1 LELFEFLSSNGY
13 ALGTDFIVGHPG
25 ETPEIWKEAMKN
37 LHNFPLTHIHAFTYS
52 KRDGT
57 PSATMKDIVKG
68 DIAKDRYI
76 ELVEI
81 IKQKNYEF
89 RKNNQVSLEVLV
101 EQEKNGKYLGFD
113 QFFNQVE
120 ISSDEDLVGDWLI
133 LDDYKIGTTKNEARF
148 K

>member
-1 LELFEFLSSNGY
+1 
-13 ALGTDFIVGHPG
+13 
-25 ETPEIWKEAMKN
+25 MKN

-57 PSATMKDIVKG
+57 PSATMKDIIKG